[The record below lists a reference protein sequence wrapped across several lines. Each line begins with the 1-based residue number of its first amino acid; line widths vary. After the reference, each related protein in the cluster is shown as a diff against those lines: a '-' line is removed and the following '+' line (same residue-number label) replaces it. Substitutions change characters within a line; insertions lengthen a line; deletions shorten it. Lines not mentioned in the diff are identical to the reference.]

1 MNFLKLSEQFLMKI
15 NDLKENIKQLT
26 ALRTRQ

>member
-26 ALRTRQ
+26 ALRMRQ